1 MCSFVATAAEF
12 RREGCPNC
20 DDRLEVSS
28 SLSSSLNGGWR
39 SRADG
44 ESCPLNQMKGD
55 TERVLMC
62 TTGQFDGTIALIN
75 PEESWV
81 VSISLS
87 HSPESIANELTSAL
101 TNR

>member
-20 DDRLEVSS
+20 DDRLEVSFF
-28 SLSSSLNGGWR
+28 SLPSPLNNDDR
-39 SRADG
+39 SGADVG
-44 ESCPLNQMKGD
+44 SFTINQMKGD

-81 VSISLS
+81 VSLPFSLTPLS
-87 HSPESIANELTSAL
+87 L
-101 TNR
+101 